1 MKRLLLWTVIGLI
14 TMTTTSCES
23 KQEILDQME
32 QELSKMRQNVDT
44 YSYED
49 WKSAAARLDDLY
61 DDLQD
66 CGELTNEEQQRFD
79 KINVEVTNYVNA
91 AHSVQMLRD
100 LWEELK
106 DIALTADSEEV
117 IDYLKRWND
126 VMEDIKKCELTPK
139 QKAEVKELVTK
150 IVVLGNLPI
159 RSPDSF

>member
-14 TMTTTSCES
+14 TMTTTSCQS

-49 WKSAAARLDDLY
+49 WKSAVARLDGLY

-79 KINVEVTNYVNA
+79 KINVEVTNYVKA

-117 IDYLKRWND
+117 IDYLNRWND

-139 QKAEVKELVTK
+139 QKEEVQELVTK
-150 IVVLGNLPI
+150 IMVLGSLPI
-159 RSPDSF
+159 RPHDSF

>member
-14 TMTTTSCES
+14 TMTTTSCQS
-23 KQEILDQME
+23 KQEILEQME

-79 KINVEVTNYVNA
+79 KINVEVTNYVKA
-91 AHSVQMLRD
+91 AQSIQVIRD
-100 LWEELK
+100 MWEEFQDLNMTGTK
-106 DIALTADSEEV
+106 EEIHDFLLRLTDAIREAG
-117 IDYLKRWND
+117 
-126 VMEDIKKCELTPK
+126 KCELTPK
-139 QKAEVKELVTK
+139 QKEEVQELVTK
-150 IVVLGNLPI
+150 IMVLGSLPI
-159 RSPDSF
+159 RPHDSF

>member
-1 MKRLLLWTVIGLI
+1 MKKLLLWTVIGLI
-14 TMTTTSCES
+14 AMTTTSCQSE
-23 KQEILDQME
+23 QEILEQME

-79 KINVEVTNYVNA
+79 KINVEVTNYVKA
-91 AHSVQMLRD
+91 AQSIQELRD

-126 VMEDIKKCELTPK
+126 VMEEIKKCELTPK
-139 QKAEVKELVTK
+139 QKEEVQELVTN
-150 IVVLGNLPI
+150 ILVLGHLPI
-159 RSPDSF
+159 RPIDSF